1 MKFSRKPHGI
11 RNRLRAQLRQ
21 PSISSI
27 IHLIER
33 RRRLRKKISV
43 AMLMGIGMALVL
55 TELA

>member
-1 MKFSRKPHGI
+1 M
-11 RNRLRAQLRQ
+11 RAQLRP

-27 IHLIER
+27 NDLIER

-55 TELA
+55 NELA